1 MEGVNWP
8 AEAFS
13 RHFFHCPNCEIG
25 DSVLE
30 DRLCGIGQQLAHQLA
45 LHLTDE
51 HAQADWDEGRLSIP
65 KVCIDCGAPIT
76 TLQELDRH
84 DLVCHGPVTLRH
96 TEDGIFGETYR

>member
-1 MEGVNWP
+1 MNWP

-45 LHLTDE
+45 LHLTDQ
-51 HAQADWDEGRLSIP
+51 HAQADWDNGRLSVP
-65 KVCIDCGAPIT
+65 KICRDCGERIT
-76 TLQELDRH
+76 TLVELDRH
-84 DLVCHGPVTLRH
+84 DLVCHGPVTLVH
-96 TEDGIFGETYR
+96 TEGGIFGEIHR